1 MKLNRYYLVSIL
13 VIMLSL
19 ISFDISSPQSVDP
32 VSETQVEILLE
43 EKESKTS
50 DDFIANIMISDFR
63 DTYAF
68 AGFYWV
74 VPRINL
80 LYLNSIF
87 KPPISLHS

>member
-1 MKLNRYYLVSIL
+1 MKQSWYYLIAIL
-13 VIMLSL
+13 VIMVNAVL
-19 ISFDISSPQSVDP
+19 FDIALPDYVDHTL
-32 VSETQVEILLE
+32 EIQVEMLLE

-50 DDFIANIMISDFR
+50 DDFTANILTSDFR